1 MLHTKEVVT
10 LNSHCKKGHEFTE
23 ENTWY
28 RIVNGKKRR
37 VCRACSNER
46 VKRWYERHPG
56 KRRQR
61 RELTINELMS
71 QTVKDPMNGCWLWQ
85 GELTRGGYARFCRK
99 AVQRV
104 LYEHFCGPIP
114 ATFETH
120 HICSNKHCVNP
131 GHLLAVNRREH
142 QQFDNRLL
150 YLDRPTPRPPLK
162 TACPYWRHESR
173 KPSKSWRSQSWI
185 IFGRDFE
192 TSWLISH
199 FGRRRLSNQL
209 RLDHDLN
216 LLA

>member
-1 MLHTKEVVT
+1 MSGALK
-10 LNSHCKKGHEFTE
+10 SCKHGHEFSP
-23 ENTWY
+23 ENTGY
-28 RIVNGKKRR
+28 RMQRGKRTR
-37 VCRACSNER
+37 VCRACNKQR
-46 VKRWYERHPG
+46 AGLWYKEHPE
-56 KRRQR
+56 KKKKRQR
-61 RELTINELMS
+61 RPSLDQLLALIEKEPGS
-71 QTVKDPMNGCWLWQ
+71 GCWLW
-85 GELTRGGYARFCRK
+85 RGQLKNGYAELGSKR
-99 AVQRV
+99 VQRV
-104 LYEHFCGPIP
+104 LYERFCGPIP

-192 TSWLISH
+192 TSWLSSH
-199 FGRRRLSNQL
+199 FGRRRLCNQL